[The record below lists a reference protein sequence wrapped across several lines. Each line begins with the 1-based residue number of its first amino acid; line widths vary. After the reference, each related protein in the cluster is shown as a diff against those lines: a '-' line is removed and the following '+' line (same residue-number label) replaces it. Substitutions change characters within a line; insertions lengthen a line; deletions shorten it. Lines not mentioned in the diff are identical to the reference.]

1 MRNVFLKMATRMNWR
16 VLVTVVGVAA
26 CVMYLT
32 GTTSMVEGLQAGT
45 QGLAAQVN
53 QGPYLIHEGDSLTTS
68 SIERDIVLELEGDVT
83 ACWVLE
89 VAVLAQYAFVDD
101 TYVVACED
109 PDDQLGLDLRNFT
122 QERIWIGLALKQK
135 ILDRNLSA
143 SWGSLITLEYGSENI
158 TLPIVRILG
167 WSVFSEEW
175 AVVPQD
181 ILLNLSQDQE
191 KELSFLLVPR
201 ESKGDISH
209 LESLGYHAI
218 PTTGTVKF
226 FEMGIEQVEQDLWG
240 IVFSSALVITILV
253 FSLLG
258 IEVRSRER
266 DIKILNQIGGGR
278 GLVMGIFLTQALFIS
293 IFGALLGVSMGVIA
307 TNFITSWSS
316 LFGYASFITP
326 QITFNSV
333 GVPIIMALA
342 FGLIGGAIPAYTA
355 STLRRRKE
363 VSESS

>member
-32 GTTSMVEGLQAGT
+32 GTTSMVKGLQVGT

-68 SIERDIVLELEGDVT
+68 SIGRDVVLELEGNVT
-83 ACWVLE
+83 GCRVLE
-89 VAVLAQYAFVDD
+89 VTVLAQYAFVND

-109 PDDQLGLDLRNFT
+109 PDDQLGLDVRNFT
-122 QERIWIGLALKQK
+122 QERIWIGGALKQR
-135 ILDRNLSA
+135 ILDRDLSA
-143 SWGSLITLEYGSENI
+143 SWGSLVTLERGTQNV
-158 TLPIVRILG
+158 TLPIGRILG
-167 WSVFSEEW
+167 GSILSEEW

-181 ILLNLSQDQE
+181 VLLNLSQDPE

-226 FEMGIEQVEQDLWG
+226 F
-240 IVFSSALVITILV
+240 
-253 FSLLG
+253 
-258 IEVRSRER
+258 
-266 DIKILNQIGGGR
+266 
-278 GLVMGIFLTQALFIS
+278 
-293 IFGALLGVSMGVIA
+293 
-307 TNFITSWSS
+307 
-316 LFGYASFITP
+316 
-326 QITFNSV
+326 
-333 GVPIIMALA
+333 
-342 FGLIGGAIPAYTA
+342 
-355 STLRRRKE
+355 
-363 VSESS
+363 